1 MPGTP
6 LDDQAKEWFE
16 ENKRKFRFNIP
27 RIDEGLNLVKK
38 SWNREKLI
46 TYFEGVL
53 DWFDPD
59 FEDYMWGRFT
69 RAILEKLHENYYYN
83 YQNIDYYLTDEI
95 NKILKND
102 WIISEDPIKLL
113 FKLYNPNEII
123 RTIIEFGEP
132 GI

>member
-1 MPGTP
+1 M
-6 LDDQAKEWFE
+6 
-16 ENKRKFRFNIP
+16 
-27 RIDEGLNLVKK
+27 VKK